1 MGADAADA
9 VRARLAWRCRRGTK
23 ELDLLLQRW
32 LSWVY
37 PMADA
42 GSRALFESLLA
53 LPDPELSDY
62 LLGGARPQR
71 EDLAA
76 LVALIRA
83 LPPRAPQ

>member
-1 MGADAADA
+1 VGGDAADA

-32 LSWVY
+32 LAWVY
-37 PMADA
+37 PVADA
-42 GSRALFESLLA
+42 GSRALFESLLE

-62 LLGGARPQR
+62 LLGGARPER

-76 LVALIRA
+76 LVELIRA
-83 LPPRAPQ
+83 LPPRAPR

>member
-32 LSWVY
+32 LARVY
-37 PMADA
+37 PTAHA
-42 GSRALFESLLA
+42 GSRALFESLLE

-62 LLGGARPQR
+62 LLGGARPDR

-76 LVALIRA
+76 LIEAIRT
-83 LPPRAPQ
+83 LPPLAPR